1 MASTLPAQG
10 TGPLAGTRIVLAG
23 GIGPGP
29 FTAMLL
35 GDLGADV
42 LKIDRPQDAGRV
54 PTVLARNQRSVTL
67 DLKTPEGIE
76 TALALIGRAD
86 ALSEGFRPG
95 VMERLGLGP
104 EAALARNPR
113 LAYGRMT
120 GWGQHGPLAQAAG
133 HDINYIA
140 LSGALHAIG
149 SADAPAVPLNLVGDF
164 GGGALF
170 MAMGL
175 LAAILQARAGG
186 RGQVVDCAMTEG
198 SAVLMSM
205 FYALHGAGRWGA
217 RGTNLLD
224 GGAPFYGAFRCA
236 DGKWVAVGAIEP
248 AFYALLR
255 EKLGLDAD
263 LEFDAQND
271 KERWPE
277 LKARVAEVIARR
289 TREQWCELL
298 EGSDACFAPVLDFD
312 EAPLHPHSQARGSFL
327 RAEHGWE
334 PAPAPRF
341 SATPNPA
348 PRAPVAIGANTEE
361 VLADWGVP
369 AIRK

>member
-1 MASTLPAQG
+1 MTDSSSTA

-29 FTAMLL
+29 FAAMLL

-42 LKIDRPQDAGRV
+42 VKIDRPQDAGRV
-54 PTVLARNQRSVTL
+54 PTVLARSQRSVTL
-67 DLKTPEGIE
+67 DLKTPEGLD
-76 TALALIGRAD
+76 TALALLDKAD
-86 ALSEGFRPG
+86 ALIEGFRPG

-104 EAALARNPR
+104 DAVLARNPR

-120 GWGQHGPLAQAAG
+120 GWGQQGPLSQAAG

-149 SADAPAVPLNLVGDF
+149 SSDSPAVPLNLVGDF

-170 MAMGL
+170 MSLGL
-175 LAAILQARAGG
+175 LAGILQARASG

-205 FYALHGAGRWGA
+205 FYALRGAGRWGE
-217 RGTNLLD
+217 RGSNLLD
-224 GGAPFYGAFRCA
+224 GGAHFYNVFRCA
-236 DGKWVAVGAIEP
+236 DGKFVAVGAIEP

-255 EKLGLDAD
+255 AKLGLDLDAA
-263 LEFDAQND
+263 FDAQD
-271 KERWPE
+271 DRARWPD
-277 LKARVAEVIARR
+277 LKARMAETIARR
-289 TREQWCELL
+289 TRQEWSTLM
-298 EGSDACFAPVLDFD
+298 EGSDACFAPVLDLD
-312 EAPLHPHSQARGSFL
+312 EAPLHPHNAARGSFL
-327 RAEHGWE
+327 RTGHGWE

-341 SATPNPA
+341 SATPNPT
-348 PRAPVAIGANTEE
+348 PRPPAAIGAHTAD
-361 VLADWGVP
+361 VLAQWGVV
-369 AIRK
+369 RR

>member
-1 MASTLPAQG
+1 MADPLTSPAA
-10 TGPLAGTRIVLAG
+10 GPLAGTRIVLAG

-29 FTAMLL
+29 FAAMLL

-54 PTVLARNQRSVTL
+54 PTVLARNQRSVAL
-67 DLKTPEGIE
+67 DLKTPDGLA
-76 TALALIGRAD
+76 TALALVGKAD
-86 ALSEGFRPG
+86 ALIEGFRPG

-149 SADAPAVPLNLVGDF
+149 SPEAPAVPLNLVGDF

-175 LAAILQARAGG
+175 LAAIVQARASG

-205 FYALHGAGRWGA
+205 FYALRGAGRWGD
-217 RGTNLLD
+217 RGSNLLD
-224 GGAPFYGAFRCA
+224 GGAPFYGVFRCA

-255 EKLGLDAD
+255 ARLGLDAD
-263 LEFDAQND
+263 PEFDAQLD
-271 KERWPE
+271 KARWPA
-277 LKARVAEVIARR
+277 LKARIAEVIASR
-289 TREQWCELL
+289 TRAQWCELL

-312 EAPLHPHSQARGSFL
+312 EAPLHPHNQARGSFL
-327 RAEHGWE
+327 RTAQGWE

-348 PRAPVAIGANTEE
+348 PRAPAAIGADTASA
-361 VLADWGVP
+361 LADWGVAAP
-369 AIRK
+369 